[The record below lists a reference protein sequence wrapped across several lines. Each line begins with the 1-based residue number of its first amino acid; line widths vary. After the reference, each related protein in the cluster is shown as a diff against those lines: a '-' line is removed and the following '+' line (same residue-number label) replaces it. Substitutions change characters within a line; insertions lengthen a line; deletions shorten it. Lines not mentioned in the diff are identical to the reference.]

1 MNEFTQTFVKR
12 IKIVFAT
19 SQFVKNCLKVGFIF
33 CFSFGDINSCFM
45 KEKWSRSLSKGLN
58 NLVFDLSWNV
68 VTFSYW
74 LFFTTADILMDSFCF
89 SIKLYSLQGEQTKKG
104 QIEKLLSSNSV
115 KGLRRGKFLSNNLN
129 VANNLTK
136 CQCFVWGPCILNDL
150 TSEDRQLDYKCKYTP
165 QIYKALKFCR

>member
-1 MNEFTQTFVKR
+1 MTLFWPFPLSWINFRFSFKEVFQMLCWSFYLNQLSKKERGWMNEFTQTFVKR

-19 SQFVKNCLKVGFIF
+19 FQFVKNCLKVGFIF
-33 CFSFGDINSCFM
+33 CFSFKDINSCFM

-89 SIKLYSLQGEQTKKG
+89 SIKLYSLQGDATEKVLK
-104 QIEKLLSSNSV
+104 EKL
-115 KGLRRGKFLSNNLN
+115 F
-129 VANNLTK
+129 
-136 CQCFVWGPCILNDL
+136 
-150 TSEDRQLDYKCKYTP
+150 
-165 QIYKALKFCR
+165 